1 MKKRWKMILTA
12 AAVTL
17 AVTAAGCGSKSG
29 NEITTAGG
37 KTTDGSTK
45 QAAGEDTDEE
55 ISFTFAEH
63 VANVEQQ
70 APQVYAVVQEYMK
83 LHPNVKIE
91 LTGASAD
98 DLTRNIQMAAQSNTL
113 PELFWIRQP
122 VAVEMAKA
130 GYLADLSD
138 EFLVDQE
145 LADSFLPH
153 VLDSL
158 KIDGKL
164 YGIPCELQSN
174 GLWINKAILDKYGLD
189 MPVTYEDLLECA
201 RVLNENGIIP
211 IAQGG
216 KEVFTAWAWENAH
229 CRFGFYDHI
238 DGIIAGTDKWNN
250 PDYLNFYQ
258 KLADMREAKVFSDN
272 AKNTDY
278 ALSVE
283 QFLSGQAAMLNSG
296 VWDTKK
302 FDQSEIAADVYYW
315 WGPTFGDG
323 VGAQE
328 VSMKAPAH
336 PYVVSAKLKEDD
348 PKTYAAVVD
357 FLKFYYGKEGTQII
371 ARDNQ
376 SIPVTKYEGEIDGEK
391 YPVFARVI
399 ERMNDDW
406 ESPAACPDMYISG
419 QIINQ
424 YRESICG
431 VINGIYTPQEAV
443 DYLDEIQATIQ

>member
-1 MKKRWKMILTA
+1 MTAMA
-12 AAVTL
+12 AAL
-17 AVTAAGCGSKSG
+17 AVTAAGCGGKSG
-29 NEITTAGG
+29 NETTAASGG
-37 KTTDGSTK
+37 A
-45 QAAGEDTDEE
+45 AAGETKQTVGETVDEE

-91 LTGASAD
+91 LTGASSD

-130 GYLADLSD
+130 GYLADLSE
-138 EFLVDQE
+138 EFLADQE

-174 GLWINKAILDKYGLD
+174 GLWINKAIFDKYGLEL
-189 MPVTYEDLLECA
+189 PVTYEDLLDCA
-201 RVLNENGIIP
+201 RVLNENGVIP

-238 DGIIAGTDKWNN
+238 DGIMAGTDKWNN

-258 KLADMREAKVFSDN
+258 KLADMRTAGVFSDN

-302 FDQSEIAADVYYW
+302 FDQSDIAADIYYW
-315 WGPTFGDG
+315 WGPTFEDG
-323 VGAQE
+323 VGTQE

-376 SIPVTKYEGEIDGEK
+376 SIPVTKYEGEIDAEK

-406 ESPAACPDMYISG
+406 ESPAVCPDMYISG

-443 DYLDEIQATIQ
+443 DYLDEIQSTIR